1 MPAFSLAPDQGLFA
15 AFLLMTF
22 ATCCAHGED
31 WLPISPEELS
41 MRSTPKAP
49 NAPAIYLYRQ
59 VDRDDNDPSESTY
72 ERIKVLTEEGRD
84 HANIEIPYLKGFE
97 NIRGIRA
104 RTIRP
109 DGGIVNFDG
118 EIFDKSI
125 VKVTGAKYS
134 AKTFTLPN
142 VEIGSI
148 IEYRYRHDFAPYLV
162 YDSQWILSQ
171 NLFTQNAQFSL
182 RRYPGYV
189 MRFAWPNGIPPG
201 SMPPKMT
208 SEKVRMEVHD
218 LPAFVTEEF
227 MPPED
232 ELKYRID
239 FVYDAGD
246 FAHEK
251 DPTSY
256 WKAFGKDAYKTVA
269 HFLDRPRALSTA
281 LAQVLNAA
289 DSDNVKLQKIYERT
303 QRIRNLTFERSRSE
317 EEIKREGLKAAKNV
331 EDLLDHGY
339 GYGDEIT
346 WLFLGLVR
354 AAGFDAHPVLVPTR
368 NKRFFN
374 PQMMNSRN
382 LNDNIVLIMVGG
394 EAKYFDPGVRYAPF
408 GVLPWYETAVRALR
422 LDKDG
427 GDWVTTMLPS
437 SKENHIERKAQFAL
451 SPSGTLEGAV
461 TVNFT
466 GQEAMSRRL
475 AENLEDDGAR
485 KQYLEDDLKSALPRS
500 AEVQLTNQPDW
511 DSSASSL
518 QAQYRVRIDGWGAGG
533 GSRLLLPA
541 QVFTA
546 GQKSVFLHSTR
557 EHPIYFSSPVEVSDD
572 IGIEVPKEWQVSG
585 VPQARQTAEK
595 GYGYSTS
602 FEESGGT
609 MRLRRSFRLD
619 LTLVN
624 AKYYG
629 TLQSFFQNVRAADDE
644 AVVLSR
650 LRSTSA
656 R

>member
-1 MPAFSLAPDQGLFA
+1 MPAFSLATDQGRFA

-22 ATCCAHGED
+22 ATCYARGED
-31 WLPISPEELS
+31 WLPISAEELS
-41 MRSTPKAP
+41 MRSAPKAP

-72 ERIKVLTEEGRD
+72 ERVKILTEEGRD
-84 HANIEIPYLKGFE
+84 NANIEIPYLKGSE
-97 NIRGIRA
+97 NIRSIRA

-109 DGGIVNFDG
+109 DGSIVNFDG
-118 EIFDKSI
+118 EIFDKSL
-125 VKVTGAKYS
+125 VKVNGTRYS

-148 IEYRYRHDFAPYLV
+148 IEYRYRHEFAPNLV

-171 NLFTQNAQFSL
+171 TLFTQNAQFSL
-182 RRYPGYV
+182 KRYPGFVLRY
-189 MRFAWPNGIPPG
+189 AWPNGIPPG
-201 SMPPKMT
+201 SMPPKVV
-208 SEKVRMEVHD
+208 SERIRMEAHD

-239 FVYDAGD
+239 FVYDSGD
-246 FAHEK
+246 LAHEK
-251 DPTSY
+251 DSTSY
-256 WKAFGKDAYKTVA
+256 WKAFSKNAYKNVA
-269 HFLDRPRALSTA
+269 RFLDRPRALSDA
-281 LAQVLNAA
+281 LAQVVGAA
-289 DSDNVKLQKIYERT
+289 DPDTVKLQKIYERT

-331 EDLLDHGY
+331 EDLLNHGY
-339 GYGDEIT
+339 GYGEEIT

-374 PQMMNSRN
+374 PAMMNARN
-382 LNDNIVLIMVGG
+382 LNDNIVLVMVGG
-394 EAKYFDPGVRYAPF
+394 QAKYFDPGARYTPC
-408 GVLPWYETAVRALR
+408 GLLPWYETAVSARR

-437 SKENHIERKAQFAL
+437 SKENHIERRAQFTL
-451 SPSGTLEGAV
+451 SPSGALEGNV
-461 TVNFT
+461 TVTFT
-466 GQEAMSRRL
+466 GQEAMTRRL
-475 AENLEDDGAR
+475 TENLEDDGDR
-485 KQYLEDDLKSALPRS
+485 KQYLEDDLKSAMPRS
-500 AEVQLTNQPDW
+500 AEVQLTNHPDW

-518 QAQYRVRIDGWGAGG
+518 EAQYSVRIDGWGTGA

-541 QVFTA
+541 QVFT
-546 GQKSVFLHSTR
+546 GRQKSMFLHSAR
-557 EHPIYFSSPVEVSDD
+557 EHPIYFSSPFEMSDD
-572 IGIEVPKEWQVSG
+572 ITIEVPKEWKVSSL
-585 VPQARQTAEK
+585 PQARQVSEK

-602 FEESGGT
+602 FEESGGK
-609 MRLRRSFRLD
+609 MHMQRSFRLD

-624 AKYYG
+624 VKYYG
-629 TLQSFFQNVRAADDE
+629 TLQSFFQNVRSADDE
-644 AVVLSR
+644 SAVFSR
-650 LRSTSA
+650 LQNTAA

>member
-1 MPAFSLAPDQGLFA
+1 
-15 AFLLMTF
+15 
-22 ATCCAHGED
+22 
-31 WLPISPEELS
+31 
-41 MRSTPKAP
+41 MRNAPKAP

-72 ERIKVLTEEGRD
+72 ERIKILTEEGRD
-84 HANIEIPYLKGFE
+84 NANIEIPYLKGSE

-109 DGGIVNFDG
+109 DGSIVNFDG
-118 EIFDKSI
+118 EIFDKSL
-125 VKVTGAKYS
+125 VKVNGTKVS

-148 IEYRYRHDFAPYLV
+148 IEYRYRHDFAPNLV

-171 NLFTQNAQFSL
+171 PLFTQNAQFSL
-182 RRYPGYV
+182 KRYPGFV
-189 MRFAWPNGIPPG
+189 LRFAWPNGIPPG
-201 SMPPKMT
+201 SMPPKVV
-208 SEKVRMEVHD
+208 SDRIRMEAHD
-218 LPAFVTEEF
+218 LPAFVSEEF

-232 ELKYRID
+232 ELKYRVD
-239 FVYDAGD
+239 FVYDSGD
-246 FAHEK
+246 LAHEK
-251 DPTSY
+251 DSTSY
-256 WKAFGKDAYKTVA
+256 WKAFSKDAYKNVA
-269 HFLDRPRALSTA
+269 HFLDKPRALSVA
-281 LAQVLNAA
+281 LAQVIGAA
-289 DSDNVKLQKIYERT
+289 DPDTVKLQKIYERT
-303 QRIRNLTFERSRSE
+303 QRIRNLSFERSRSE

-374 PQMMNSRN
+374 LAMMNARN
-382 LNDNIVLIMVGG
+382 LNDNIVLVMVGG
-394 EAKYFDPGVRYAPF
+394 QAKYFDPGARYTPF
-408 GVLPWYETAVRALR
+408 GLLPWYETAVSARR

-437 SKENHIERKAQFAL
+437 SKENHIERRAQFTL
-451 SPSGTLEGAV
+451 SPSGALEGNV
-461 TVNFT
+461 TVTFT

-475 AENLEDDGAR
+475 TENLEDDADR
-485 KQYLEDDLKSALPRS
+485 KQYLENDLKSAMPRS
-500 AEVQLTNQPDW
+500 AEVQLTNRPDW

-518 QAQYRVRIDGWGAGG
+518 EAQYSVRIDGWGTGA

-546 GQKSVFLHSTR
+546 WQKSVFLHSAR
-557 EHPIYFSSPVEVSDD
+557 EHPIYFSSPVEMSDD
-572 IGIEVPKEWQVSG
+572 ITIEVPKEWKVSSL
-585 VPQARQTAEK
+585 PQARQVSEK

-602 FEESGGT
+602 FAELGGA
-609 MRLRRSFRLD
+609 MHLQRSFRLD

-624 AKYYG
+624 VKYYG
-629 TLQSFFQNVRAADDE
+629 TLQSFFQNVRSADDQS
-644 AVVLSR
+644 AVLSR
-650 LRSTSA
+650 LQNTSA